1 MDNFDSNKFIE
12 KILDNISLNK
22 FNLKYINFP
31 YEKLKDCENISKNKK
46 KISWNDKIIY
56 Y

>member
-1 MDNFDSNKFIE
+1 MDNFDSNKFME

-22 FNLKYINFP
+22 FKLKYINFP
-31 YEKLKDCENISKNKK
+31 EDKKISKNKK
-46 KISWNDKIIY
+46 NISWNDKITY